1 MIKKN
6 VAIICGGYS
15 GEKDISMQSALFVKE
30 NLDKSKYVGYPI
42 VIARDR
48 WFFVDEIGV
57 KFDIDRNDFSIDT
70 GFSKINIDLV
80 FNIIHGDPGENGK
93 MQAYFEMLGIP
104 STSSNSVV
112 SALTFNK
119 AYCNKV
125 VSGLGVQVADELYFS
140 KGDDIDLDQVVQV
153 VGLPCF
159 VKPNAGGSS
168 IGMSKVNKAD
178 ELPSAIE
185 TAFKEDG
192 QILIES
198 FVKGREITCGVI
210 NSKGKFYVLPLCEVI
225 SKKEFFDYEA
235 KYNPEL
241 SSEVIP
247 AEVDEIVE
255 EDIKATSVFL
265 YKKLNCSGVVRMDYI
280 VAEDGIYFLEVNTI
294 PGMSKNS
301 IVPKMAKEFG
311 FTYTEL
317 LNMILGEA
325 N

>member
-1 MIKKN
+1 MNRKN
-6 VAIICGGYS
+6 VAIISGGYS
-15 GEKDISMQSALFVKE
+15 GEKVISIESAKFVKE
-30 NLDKSKYVGYPI
+30 NLDKSKYIGFPI
-42 VIARDR
+42 IIDKDR
-48 WFFVDEIGV
+48 WYFEDEIGV
-57 KFDIDRNDFSIDT
+57 KFDVDRNDFSIDT
-70 GFSKINIDLV
+70 GFNKIKIDVV

-140 KGDDIDLDQVVQV
+140 KGDDIDLDQVIQF
-153 VGLPCF
+153 VGIPCF

-168 IGMSKVNKAD
+168 IGMSKVNNAD
-178 ELPSAIE
+178 ELPKAIE
-185 TAFKEDG
+185 IAFKEDD

-210 NSKGKFYVLPLCEVI
+210 NSKGKFYVLPLCEIV

-235 KYNPEL
+235 KYDPTL
-241 SSEVIP
+241 SNEIIP
-247 AEVDEIVE
+247 ADVDEMVE

-317 LNMILGEA
+317 LNMILDEA